1 MSDAEEPPTKMSK
14 YEEYLEPEVEEG
26 MEEGQ
31 EEWLSEG
38 VLTDDDYNP
47 NPEQNQSEEQIN
59 ISQEEV
65 PAEPAKP
72 QTLEQP
78 ATEQGEAGDTDARA
92 NIEETLNSLDST
104 RNGDELPEDLDAF
117 LIRKTEPAKVEAED
131 KKEETPAQAK
141 QEEGD
146 GNDTDD
152 LLRMLGDGDQKLKK
166 KIKLIKKLHKDDHG
180 SSDDDDEFVY
190 ERTKVKTLKMAKNA
204 LMKRTPATKAEPEE
218 MSDGDDETEQS
229 SDEGAT
235 VQRMFEVAKKGGNS
249 KEQPKRIVKHVVQVN
264 TNFSKIHSESDKQ
277 KQQKSILKPQLKHS
291 QKQSKSFEVKTPAA
305 FKPLDKKAEK
315 KPDKDTTS
323 KTYEFDEIINE
334 AEFLDEEEIG
344 LDEEEFAEASESDLP
359 KQRIMRPEKMDEEV
373 PSDGESHSENGS
385 LYDELPSSDSE
396 DMDDWFT
403 LDIRAERAGDYLPLL
418 GTAARSLLIAER
430 RRVSLRVGSL
440 RHSLA
445 ALTHSAR
452 RQADQLRA
460 AAMALAEID
469 DTLRAA

>member
-1 MSDAEEPPTKMSK
+1 MSDVEEPPTKMSK

-47 NPEQNQSEEQIN
+47 NPEQIQSEEPSVA
-59 ISQEEV
+59 SQEDVV
-65 PAEPAKP
+65 PETVKLESADQQSAE
-72 QTLEQP
+72 QT
-78 ATEQGEAGDTDARA
+78 ATETDVRA

-104 RNGDELPEDLDAF
+104 RNGDDLPDDLDAF
-117 LIRKTEPAKVEAED
+117 LIRKTDNAKVNTED
-131 KKEETPAQAK
+131 KKDETAVPVK
-141 QEEGD
+141 QEADD

-166 KIKLIKKLHKDDHG
+166 KIKLIKKLQKDDQG
-180 SSDDDDEFVY
+180 SSDDDDDFVY
-190 ERTKVKTLKMAKNA
+190 ERTKVKTLKLAKNA

-235 VQRMFEVAKKGGNS
+235 VQRMFDVAKKGGNA
-249 KEQPKRIVKHVVQVN
+249 KETPKRIVKHVVQVN
-264 TNFSKIHSESDKQ
+264 TNFTKINNDTSNL
-277 KQQKSILKPQLKHS
+277 KQQKSILKPQPKQY
-291 QKQSKSFEVKTPAA
+291 QKQVKSVEVKTPAA
-305 FKPLDKKAEK
+305 FKPLEK
-315 KPDKDTTS
+315 KLEKKSDKETTS
-323 KTYEFDEIINE
+323 KTFEFDEIINE
-334 AEFLDEEEIG
+334 AEFLDEEEID
-344 LDEEEFAEASESDLP
+344 LDEEEFAEASESEVP
-359 KQRIMRPEKMDEEV
+359 KQRIMKPEKMDEEV
-373 PSDGESHSENGS
+373 PSDADSHSENGS
-385 LYDELPSSDSE
+385 LYDELPSSESE